1 MAKVLVITVLVFSLA
16 GAALGEAAD
25 RLEVVKQEMS
35 EAPCYEIKFLSIV
48 ESDVFNSVDTTE
60 GEAYIA
66 LDGRYSV
73 GIGDDRYVYD
83 REFLYSY
90 SKEQNQVTIEAFDY
104 RNAPVEEV
112 TFIVRLDEYY
122 ETSVIEK
129 NREYRLVKHDSTAAD
144 LPDSLRL
151 FIKPGKSEIE
161 RLEFFDLN
169 EDLNRIV
176 FRSQQAKPKCKDK
189 ELYLNYPDDASV
201 IRLYQQ

>member
-1 MAKVLVITVLVFSLA
+1 MAKILVITVLIFSLA
-16 GAALGEAAD
+16 TAVSDGAED
-25 RLEVVKQEMS
+25 RFVVVKQEMS

-73 GIGDDRYVYD
+73 EIGGDRYVYD
-83 REFLYSY
+83 REFLYTY

-122 ETSVIEK
+122 QTSVIEK
-129 NREYRLVKHDSTAAD
+129 NREYRLLRIDSTAAD

-151 FIKPGKSEIE
+151 FLKPGKSEIE

-176 FRSQQAKPKCKDK
+176 FRSQKAKSECKDK
-189 ELYLNYPDDASV
+189 ELYLDYPDDASV